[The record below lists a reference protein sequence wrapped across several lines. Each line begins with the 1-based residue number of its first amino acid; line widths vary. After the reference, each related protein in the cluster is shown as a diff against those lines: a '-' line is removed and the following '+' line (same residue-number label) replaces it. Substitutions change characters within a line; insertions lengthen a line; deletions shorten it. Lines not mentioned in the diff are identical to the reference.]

1 MSSKKFYI
9 FFLSLLAFGT
19 INPVFGLNS
28 ITFLSSNEKIE
39 VTLTITD
46 AYYCDLDNDEVL
58 DVISS
63 FILSFDSA
71 RPHLVQLSVSL
82 ILPSGYEF
90 SYKWNILS
98 KEIVYFG
105 EIYFYD
111 HAIESGDYL
120 LLFYAQI
127 STGGTNTGLAE
138 YLFDPPGGSGGG
150 DPLARLM

>member
-1 MSSKKFYI
+1 MPSKKYYF
-9 FFLSLLAFGT
+9 FFLCLLAFGT

-28 ITFLSSNEKIE
+28 ITFLSLNEKIE

-46 AYYCDLDNDEVL
+46 AYYCDLDDDEVF

-63 FILSFDSA
+63 FTLSFDSS
-71 RPHLVQLSVSL
+71 RPHLVKLSVSL

-90 SYKWNILS
+90 SYKWIILS
-98 KEIVYFG
+98 KELIYFG
-105 EIYFYD
+105 EIHFYD
-111 HAIESGDYL
+111 HAIESGDYI

-127 STGGTNTGLAE
+127 STGGTNTGIAE
-138 YLFDPPGGSGGG
+138 YIFDPPGGSGGG